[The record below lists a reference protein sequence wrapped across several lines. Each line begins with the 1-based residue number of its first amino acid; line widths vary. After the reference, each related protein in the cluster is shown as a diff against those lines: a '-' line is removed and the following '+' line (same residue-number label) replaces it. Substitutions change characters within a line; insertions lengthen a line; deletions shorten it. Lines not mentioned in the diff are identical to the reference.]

1 MNPRNPKSK
10 APKSKSP
17 LSSSAEACL
26 LSAEEAREELLIIR
40 NLLSERSVKRRK
52 GRLLEQPPL
61 GLSLTRLT
69 SVCDVTQDC
78 QVVDRM
84 KSEDQLCLQLRYD
97 SKSMIV

>member
-40 NLLSERSVKRRK
+40 NLLDELLTKSSDSHRLRVVSELKAKLIFGFHTIDDLAVLSHIANRRK
-52 GRLLEQPPL
+52 PRK
-61 GLSLTRLT
+61 T
-69 SVCDVTQDC
+69 
-78 QVVDRM
+78 
-84 KSEDQLCLQLRYD
+84 
-97 SKSMIV
+97 

>member
-40 NLLSERSVKRRK
+40 NLLDE
-52 GRLLEQPPL
+52 LLTK
-61 GLSLTRLT
+61 SST
-69 SVCDVTQDC
+69 SS
-78 QVVDRM
+78 R
-84 KSEDQLCLQLRYD
+84 
-97 SKSMIV
+97 I